1 MAERA
6 KSAANTLAPPGAR
19 NARPANARAGANKP
33 GGASSRAGRTSSA
46 GPGRSKDSNGG
57 HVKPGLNPR
66 KHRTTTAL
74 VLIDLVNTWQMDGGE
89 RLRRK
94 ALAQLPRL
102 ANLKQRAT
110 QAGAPVI
117 FVNDNFGQWRSD
129 FARVIEHARTMSE
142 EGARIVDALCPGPED
157 YFVLKPRHSG
167 FFSTPLQLLLQ
178 ELGVETVVLCGAAG
192 DQCVLATA
200 GDALVR
206 KFKVVIPRDGIIC
219 VDAQRTAATLTH
231 FRRSMQI
238 PTPASSEVKW
248 R

>member
-1 MAERA
+1 MVARVR
-6 KSAANTLAPPGAR
+6 SAARKNTPAR
-19 NARPANARAGANKP
+19 RVRDARHATGRAATPERRAAARTRS
-33 GGASSRAGRTSSA
+33 GASSRNAGSRHA
-46 GPGRSKDSNGG
+46 E
-57 HVKPGLNPR
+57 PGLNPR

-74 VLIDLVNTWQMDGGE
+74 VLIDLINTWQMDHGE
-89 RLRRK
+89 RLRRNT
-94 ALAQLPRL
+94 LAQLERL
-102 ANLKQRAT
+102 AQLKRRAT

-129 FARVIEHARTMSE
+129 FEQVMERARAMSE
-142 EGARIVDALCPGPED
+142 EGARIVDALCPGTGD

-178 ELGVETVVLCGAAG
+178 ELKVKTIVLCGVAG

-206 KFKVVIPRDGIIC
+206 KFEVVIPRDGIVC
-219 VDAQRTAATLTH
+219 VDARRTAAALQH
-231 FRRSMQI
+231 FRRSMEI
-238 PTPASSEVKW
+238 PTPLSSRVQW